1 MFKKIWRKKVA
12 IISMIIIGAFV
23 TACGNNQSKDQTL
36 KNTTNESVSTLNS
49 STSSN
54 TETKNTETGN
64 SDKSNVNSDYSSYS
78 GTWVTESNL
87 KNDFKYGTVA
97 DLNVDKNGNLK
108 GQISSSTE
116 NLTHIANVDIQGKI
130 ENNKFTYNFN
140 EDNWG
145 HSGNIKLDFKENKII
160 LTINYNSKS
169 SKDNFWGIGEGTF
182 TLIKNTTK
190 VSRTLND
197 LKSGGLQIIGN
208 QCFSINLE
216 NYGDVRFIS
225 GHKRENANDNANFYL
240 IDSNNNVL
248 YKFPDFYGNEKGMF
262 NDITAIGFTDV
273 NNDGLKDIVIIAAYQ
288 AKGSTSSSF
297 TSISSIYFQKGKEF
311 INNKKF
317 DDELNKSGN
326 NKDIKSVLKFAK
338 ENL

>member
-1 MFKKIWRKKVA
+1 MFKNICRKKLV
-12 IISMIIIGAFV
+12 IISLLLIGAFT
-23 TACGNNQSKDQTL
+23 TACGNNQNKDQTL
-36 KNTTNESVSTLNS
+36 KNTSNESASTLSPN
-49 STSSN
+49 TNSN
-54 TETKNTETGN
+54 TKTKNTETGS
-64 SDKSNVNSDYSSYS
+64 SDKSNVNTDYSSYS

-87 KNDFKYGTVA
+87 KNDYKYGTIA
-97 DLNVDKNGNLK
+97 DLNIDKSGNVK
-108 GQISSSTE
+108 GQISSTTE
-116 NLTHIANVDIQGKI
+116 NLTHIANVDVHGKI
-130 ENNKFTYNFN
+130 ENNKFIYNFT

-145 HSGNIKLDFKENKII
+145 HSGDIKLDFKENQIA

-169 SKDNFWGIGEGTF
+169 SKDNLWGIGQGTF
-182 TLIKNTTK
+182 ILIKNTTK
-190 VSRTLND
+190 VNRTLNN
-197 LKSGGLQIIGN
+197 LKNGGLQVIGN

-225 GHKRENANDNANFYL
+225 GLKRENASTNANFYL
-240 IDSNNNVL
+240 TDNSNNVL

-262 NDITAIGFTDV
+262 NDITAICFTDV
-273 NNDGLKDIVIIAAYQ
+273 NNDGLKDIVIIAAYG
-288 AKGSTSSSF
+288 AMGSTSSSF

-311 INNKKF
+311 VNNKKF